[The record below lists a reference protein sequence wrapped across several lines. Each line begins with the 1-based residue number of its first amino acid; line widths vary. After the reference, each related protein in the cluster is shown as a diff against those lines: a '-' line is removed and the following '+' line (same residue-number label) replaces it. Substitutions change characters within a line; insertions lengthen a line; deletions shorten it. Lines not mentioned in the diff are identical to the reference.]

1 MAYTPYD
8 WQQTLRQKADYVE
21 DRLRGGSPVAAL
33 SCREGV
39 LLLTTRRTQSKI
51 FEIYDRLAF
60 AGLGNPS
67 DLEAVRH
74 AAVDFA
80 HAEGYQ
86 RSEQDVSIQRV
97 VGFAISPALKRSFAD
112 PFRTPL
118 VIRGLFAQVGETPE
132 EDLYYV
138 LNYDGEFILYHDYA
152 AAAGTDFAEVLME
165 RVLSGEGAPAP
176 TPKRKSRRALPLED
190 GIQRALRAWSAGR
203 WALQGLEGEGAPEP
217 EPEPEDWE
225 KTPLPPEEQLQRVLA
240 ESLEAERVEAAL
252 LERDPRRERLL
263 RFLTEEE
270 LSAFLP

>member
-21 DRLRGGSPVAAL
+21 ARLRGGSPVAAL
-33 SCREGV
+33 SCQEGI

-118 VIRGLFAQVGETPE
+118 VIRGLFAQVGEVPA
-132 EDLYYV
+132 EDLYYL
-138 LNYDGEFILYHDYA
+138 LNYDGEFVLYHDYA

-165 RVLSGEGAPAP
+165 RVLSGEGSP
-176 TPKRKSRRALPLED
+176 TPKRKSRKALSLEE
-190 GIQRALRAWSAGR
+190 GLQRALQAWSTGR
-203 WALQGLEGEGAPEP
+203 WALGEGTEAEPEEWEKIPLPAEEELQKVLAEALEGE
-217 EPEPEDWE
+217 
-225 KTPLPPEEQLQRVLA
+225 RI
-240 ESLEAERVEAAL
+240 EAAL
-252 LERDPRRERLL
+252 LERDLRRERLL
-263 RFLTEEE
+263 RFLSEEE
-270 LSAFLP
+270 LSPLLP

>member
-97 VGFAISPALKRSFAD
+97 VGFALSPALKRSFAD

-118 VIRGLFAQVGETPE
+118 VIRGLFAQVGEEPA
-132 EDLYYV
+132 EDLFYV
-138 LNYDGEFILYHDYA
+138 LNYDGEFVLYHDYA
-152 AAAGTDFAEVLME
+152 AAAGTGFAEVLME
-165 RVLSGEGAPAP
+165 RVLSGEGSP
-176 TPKRKSRRALPLED
+176 TPNRKARKAPSLEE
-190 GIQRALRAWSAGR
+190 GIPRALRAWAAGR
-203 WALQGLEGEGAPEP
+203 WALMGAEGEP
-217 EPEPEDWE
+217 EPEPQDWE
-225 KTPLPPEEQLQRVLA
+225 TTPLPSEEELRKVLA
-240 ESLEAERVEAAL
+240 ESLEGEQVEAAL
-252 LERDPRRERLL
+252 LERDLRRERLL

-270 LSAFLP
+270 LGAFLP

>member
-33 SCREGV
+33 SCQEGI

-74 AAVDFA
+74 AAVDFS

-118 VIRGLFAQVGETPE
+118 VIRGLFAQVGEAPAD
-132 EDLYYV
+132 DLYYV
-138 LNYDGEFILYHDYA
+138 LNYDGEFTLYHDYA

-165 RVLSGEGAPAP
+165 RVLSGEGL
-176 TPKRKSRRALPLED
+176 PKRKSRKALSLEEGLPRAL
-190 GIQRALRAWSAGR
+190 QAWSAGR
-203 WALQGLEGEGAPEP
+203 WALQGAEG

-225 KTPLPPEEQLQRVLA
+225 KTPLPPEEELRRVLA

>member
-33 SCREGV
+33 SCSEGI
-39 LLLTTRRTQSKI
+39 LLLTTCRTQSKI

-118 VIRGLFAQVGETPE
+118 VIRGLFAQVAETPAD
-132 EDLYYV
+132 DLYYV
-138 LNYDGEFILYHDYA
+138 LNYDGEFVLSHDYV

-165 RVLSGEGAPAP
+165 RVLSGEGPSA
-176 TPKRKSRRALPLED
+176 KRKSRKALSLEEGLPRAL
-190 GIQRALRAWSAGR
+190 QAWSVGR
-203 WALQGLEGEGAPEP
+203 WALEEGTETETEP
-217 EPEPEDWE
+217 QEWE
-225 KTPLPPEEQLQRVLA
+225 KAPLPPEEELHRVLA
-240 ESLEAERVEAAL
+240 EALEGERVEAAL
-252 LERDPRRERLL
+252 LERDLRRERLL

-270 LSAFLP
+270 LSPFLP